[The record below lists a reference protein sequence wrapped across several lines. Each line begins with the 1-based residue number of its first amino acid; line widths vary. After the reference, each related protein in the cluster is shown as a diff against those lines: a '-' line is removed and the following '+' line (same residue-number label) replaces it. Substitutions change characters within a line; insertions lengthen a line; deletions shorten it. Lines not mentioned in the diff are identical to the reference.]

1 MSIFF
6 ICLFHEI
13 NTIYSI
19 LASLKI
25 VFLKRFNLKF
35 AFLAPKQLSLSL
47 TLFKHFFCNKK
58 IQFKI
63 QNFLS
68 KNSFQTYFYAFSF
81 SLTKLFYCERLRD
94 LENPSLSLFKFFVSF
109 QMKRKNPKS
118 NFSVK
123 KSCFKHLNSL
133 LYSFYLLPKE
143 LSFCH
148 KLKCSNLYI
157 CATWCCKPLIF
168 QT

>member
-1 MSIFF
+1 MIYLFSL
-6 ICLFHEI
+6 ICVHLLYLFVSRDKHYLF
-13 NTIYSI
+13 NPR
-19 LASLKI
+19 LAQNCFPKKI
-25 VFLKRFNLKF
+25 QFKICISCAKTALY
-35 AFLAPKQLSLSL
+35 SLS
-47 TLFKHFFCNKK
+47 LFKHFFCNKK

-157 CATWCCKPLIF
+157 CAT
-168 QT
+168 